1 MKKIYLDQASTSF
14 PKAPSVADAV
24 YQYLSGCAVNVGRG
38 GYQAAYS
45 VEEQIFE
52 TREQLRRLF
61 HFTSGRGKNV
71 IFTQNITMSLNILLK
86 GILKPGDHVL
96 VTSMEHNAVMR
107 PLVQLQRQGVTFDR
121 IPCDHEGNLILSE
134 ADALVKPNTRL
145 LVCLHASNVCGTI
158 MPLKEISTFCQ
169 KHGLLFVLD
178 SAQTAGTLPIDME
191 ELKLDALAFTGHK
204 GLRGP
209 QGIGGFLIRSELA
222 SQIEPLLS
230 GGTGSIS
237 HTEEVPDFLPDR
249 FEPGTPNI
257 PGILGLH
264 AALDD
269 LENSSMDLA
278 FQHELTLTKQFIDGI
293 LTLDP
298 AEASLR
304 VIGHKDTQNRCAVV
318 SIQTLE
324 VDMARAAF
332 ELDDT
337 YGIMS
342 RVGSPLCPKC
352 AQNPRHISCR
362 YAPLLL
368 WSGKYPGR
376 SGHCP
381 SCTCR
386 DHRDFTISVSL
397 SYYLEDS
404 LFRRFL
410 IYGIQTVRSLCRR
423 RRLRQFLR
431 SCQTALSDTANHQRT
446 HPLPRRRASLQTH
459 HPHDK
464 KDHRHDQRL
473 SAL

>member
-134 ADALVKPNTRL
+134 ADTLVKPNTRL

-204 GLRGP
+204 GLREP

-237 HTEEVPDFLPDR
+237 HTEEVPDFLPGTASSR
-249 FEPGTPNI
+249 ERRTSPGSSVFTPRLMIWNSVQWKT
-257 PGILGLH
+257 L
-264 AALDD
+264 
-269 LENSSMDLA
+269 SSM
-278 FQHELTLTKQFIDGI
+278 
-293 LTLDP
+293 
-298 AEASLR
+298 
-304 VIGHKDTQNRCAVV
+304 N
-318 SIQTLE
+318 
-324 VDMARAAF
+324 
-332 ELDDT
+332 
-337 YGIMS
+337 S
-342 RVGSPLCPKC
+342 R
-352 AQNPRHISCR
+352 
-362 YAPLLL
+362 
-368 WSGKYPGR
+368 
-376 SGHCP
+376 
-381 SCTCR
+381 
-386 DHRDFTISVSL
+386 
-397 SYYLEDS
+397 
-404 LFRRFL
+404 
-410 IYGIQTVRSLCRR
+410 
-423 RRLRQFLR
+423 
-431 SCQTALSDTANHQRT
+431 
-446 HPLPRRRASLQTH
+446 
-459 HPHDK
+459 
-464 KDHRHDQRL
+464 
-473 SAL
+473 

>member
-1 MKKIYLDQASTSF
+1 
-14 PKAPSVADAV
+14 
-24 YQYLSGCAVNVGRG
+24 
-38 GYQAAYS
+38 
-45 VEEQIFE
+45 
-52 TREQLRRLF
+52 
-61 HFTSGRGKNV
+61 
-71 IFTQNITMSLNILLK
+71 
-86 GILKPGDHVL
+86 
-96 VTSMEHNAVMR
+96 
-107 PLVQLQRQGVTFDR
+107 
-121 IPCDHEGNLILSE
+121 
-134 ADALVKPNTRL
+134 
-145 LVCLHASNVCGTI
+145 

-222 SQIEPLLS
+222 SKIEPLLS

-264 AALDD
+264 AALGD
-269 LENSSMDLA
+269 LELSSMENT

-324 VDMARAAF
+324 VDMARTAF

-342 RVGSPLCPKC
+342 RVGLHC
-352 AQNPRHISCR
+352 APSAHKT
-362 YAPLLL
+362 L
-368 WSGKYPGR
+368 GTYPAG
-376 SGHCP
+376 
-381 SCTCR
+381 T
-386 DHRDFTISVSL
+386 L
-397 SYYLEDS
+397 
-404 LFRRFL
+404 RFSF
-410 IYGIQTVRSLCRR
+410 GPENTPEEVD
-423 RRLRQFLR
+423 
-431 SCQTALSDTANHQRT
+431 TALH
-446 HPLPRRRASLQTH
+446 
-459 HPHDK
+459 
-464 KDHRHDQRL
+464 
-473 SAL
+473 ALAEITGISQ